1 MMRLYVTWSKHF
13 LKKNSLS
20 GQVEIYDS
28 LSQGKISY
36 GLEMNLPFCLNKTD
50 ICVPHYR
57 FDKQKLINLGPH
69 FF

>member
-1 MMRLYVTWSKHF
+1 MWPEAII
-13 LKKNSLS
+13 KKKKKSLS
-20 GQVEIYDS
+20 GQVEIDDL

-36 GLEMNLPFCLNKTD
+36 GLEMDLPFCLNKTD

-57 FDKQKLINLGPH
+57 FNKQKLIHIGQQ